1 LFSDGNGVG
10 FLGVKVGC
18 FKVGLFGLGRT
29 PLLQNGLT
37 LEIGKVQ
44 FSICYY
50 SQHATTNSI
59 PHNNNLPNFFLCRK
73 NCVLKQ
79 S

>member
-10 FLGVKVGC
+10 LLGVKVGC

-29 PLLQNGLT
+29 PLLQMAWPLKLARFNPQYVIILNMQQQIQCHI
-37 LEIGKVQ
+37 LI
-44 FSICYY
+44 I
-50 SQHATTNSI
+50 
-59 PHNNNLPNFFLCRK
+59 FLKKKCK
-73 NCVLKQ
+73 TICVLKQ